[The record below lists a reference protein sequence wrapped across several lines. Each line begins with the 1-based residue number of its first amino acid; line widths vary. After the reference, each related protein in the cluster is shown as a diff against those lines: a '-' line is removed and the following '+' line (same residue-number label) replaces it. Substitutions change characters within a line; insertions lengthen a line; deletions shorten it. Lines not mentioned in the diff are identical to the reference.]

1 MIHLK
6 FPFFC
11 QTSVYSFSMSS
22 TSAFHE
28 RLNKAA
34 GDNSYRQLGKITDTH
49 PETVRRYMQGQAPSA
64 SFITNLCTALGISGQ
79 WLLSG
84 QGPMHTKDLTT
95 HALKSA
101 DPNEL
106 MGAVANILTM
116 LIDRMDRMERM
127 VHHLETR
134 LNVSDADDGAGGS
147 TMSHDGS
154 NRTRSGGTHGS
165 SAERISGAV
174 AKRSSGDDE
183 GDT

>member
-1 MIHLK
+1 MTHD
-6 FPFFC
+6 
-11 QTSVYSFSMSS
+11 
-22 TSAFHE
+22 SAFHE

-34 GDNSYRQLGKITDTH
+34 GDASYRQLGKLTDTH

-64 SFITNLCTALGISGQ
+64 SFITNLCGALGISGQ

-106 MGAVANILTM
+106 MGAVANILTQ
-116 LIDRMDRMERM
+116 LIERMDRMERL

-134 LNVSDADDGAGGS
+134 LNVDGALGGS
-147 TMSHDGS
+147 TIAHDGS
-154 NRTRSGGTHGS
+154 KRDGSGRAHGS

-183 GDT
+183 DDS